1 MHVALLFPTL
11 PPRLDGIGDYTA
23 RLATELGERVRTT
36 VLTAQTDA
44 APIPGVTV
52 DMAFSKTSR
61 KGILE
66 VVGAVANRFEAE
78 RPDWLVVQYNPF
90 SYGAYGLNPWLPL
103 AIRRLKKRVPSLGIA
118 LMIHEPFVPLTTPT
132 YVVETLW
139 QRPTLWA
146 LGRMA
151 DAVFTSIAPWA
162 ERFGGWFT
170 RDDDAPIRHLPIG
183 SNIPLEDVSRDAA
196 RDEFGLSDTFA
207 VGLFGSGF
215 TKGMDAHVRQAILAI
230 LDAQPS
236 ATLCYVGRR
245 GAALRAALNTPG
257 SRDVPFRDLG
267 PLPADAVSR
276 AFAAF
281 DLYLAPYPDGFS
293 TRRGSTMVA
302 LEHGTP
308 TVTTLGH
315 LSDPLVHA
323 QAGQA
328 FEALPSND
336 PAAFAQ
342 AAAALAGDDATRAT
356 LGRNAQA
363 LYATQFDWPLVAERL
378 LDALGHDGVA
388 AQNREVQHA

>member
-23 RLATELGERVRTT
+23 RLAAELGEHVRTT

-44 APIPGVTV
+44 APIPGAAV
-52 DMAFSKTSR
+52 DVAFSKTSR
-61 KGILE
+61 KGILR
-66 VVGAVANRFEAE
+66 VVDAVAERFEAD

-103 AIRRLKKRVPSLGIA
+103 AVRRLRKRVPGLRIA

-132 YVVETLW
+132 YLVETLW

-151 DAVFTSIAPWA
+151 DVVFTSIAPWA
-162 ERFGGWFT
+162 ERFRGWF
-170 RDDDAPIRHLPIG
+170 DVPVRHLPIG
-183 SNIPLEDVSRDAA
+183 SNIPFERGDRDEV

-215 TKGMDAHVRQAILAI
+215 TKGMDAHVRQAIRAI
-230 LDAQPS
+230 LDAKPN

-245 GAALRAALNTPG
+245 GAALRTALNTPG

-276 AFAAF
+276 AFSAF

-302 LEHGTP
+302 LQHGTP

-315 LSDPLVHA
+315 LSDPVVQEQTGL
-323 QAGQA
+323 A
-328 FEALPSND
+328 FAATPSDD

-342 AAAALAGDDATRAT
+342 AAAKLAGDDDARTS
-356 LGRNAQA
+356 LGRDARA
-363 LYATQFDWPLVAERL
+363 LYAAQFDWPLVADRL
-378 LDALGHDGVA
+378 LDALGYDVA

>member
-23 RLATELGERVRTT
+23 RLAAELGARVRTT

-44 APIPGVTV
+44 APIPSVMV
-52 DMAFSKTSR
+52 DVAFSKTSR
-61 KGILE
+61 KGILQ
-66 VVGAVANRFEAE
+66 VVDAVANRFEAD

-90 SYGAYGLNPWLPL
+90 SYGTYGLNPWLPL
-103 AIRRLKKRVPSLGIA
+103 AVRQLKKRIPSLRVA

-132 YVVETLW
+132 YLVETLW

-162 ERFGGWFT
+162 ERFAGWFDRT
-170 RDDDAPIRHLPIG
+170 PVRHLPIG
-183 SNIPLEDVSRDAA
+183 SNIPLEGVSHEAA

-215 TKGMDAHVRQAILAI
+215 TKGMDAHVRQAIRAI
-230 LDAQPS
+230 LDVQPN

-245 GAALRAALNTPG
+245 GAALRVALNTPG

-276 AFAAF
+276 AFSAF

-302 LEHGTP
+302 LQHATP

-315 LSDPLVHA
+315 LSDPIVHA
-323 QAGQA
+323 EAGQA
-328 FEALPSND
+328 FAATPSDD

-342 AAAALAGDDATRAT
+342 AAATLAGDDASRAA
-356 LGRNAQA
+356 LGSDAQA
-363 LYATQFDWPLVAERL
+363 LYAAQFDWPLVADRL
-378 LDALGHDGVA
+378 LDALGHDNVA
-388 AQNREVQHA
+388 AQNPEVQHA